1 MNIIKFYPFSEATL
15 DFAPKP
21 EPSSKFLPS
30 WYKKTPSF
38 IDNDEGLRMG
48 QANATVKKCMPIFDI
63 ITAGYIIPLP
73 CDVYLDATNPERL
86 SWSIPGSLLSYQG
99 DMFASHAREQFSE
112 MPIDKNI
119 YHKDLLRIFP
129 FWAVGTAK
137 GYSSLFVQPQYSDDT
152 PLTAL
157 QAIVDT
163 DAFVSDG
170 HLSFLVQKGFK
181 GVIKQGTPLVQII
194 PFKRESWKMDIVSPE
209 ESAKKMGTQ
218 RLQVRSSFTN
228 SYKNKFRSK
237 KDYS

>member
-1 MNIIKFYPFSEATL
+1 
-15 DFAPKP
+15 
-21 EPSSKFLPS
+21 
-30 WYKKTPSF
+30 
-38 IDNDEGLRMG
+38 
-48 QANATVKKCMPIFDI
+48 
-63 ITAGYIIPLP
+63 
-73 CDVYLDATNPERL
+73 
-86 SWSIPGSLLSYQG
+86 
-99 DMFASHAREQFSE
+99 
-112 MPIDKNI
+112 
-119 YHKDLLRIFP
+119 
-129 FWAVGTAK
+129 
-137 GYSSLFVQPQYSDDT
+137 LFVQPQYSDDT